1 MKKERKERASERARV
16 KNKEMKGVGNKEER
30 KSAKGR
36 RKGEWSKNGEN
47 KKNIRNNN
55 KVRKRKEEEE
65 KRKTD

>member
-36 RKGEWSKNGEN
+36 RKSEWSKNGEN
-47 KKNIRNNN
+47 KK
-55 KVRKRKEEEE
+55 KHTK
-65 KRKTD
+65 